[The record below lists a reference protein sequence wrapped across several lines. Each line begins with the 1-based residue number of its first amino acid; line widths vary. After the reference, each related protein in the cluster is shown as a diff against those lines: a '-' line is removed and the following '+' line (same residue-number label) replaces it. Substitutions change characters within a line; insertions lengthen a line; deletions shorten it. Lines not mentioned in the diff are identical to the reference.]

1 MIYLQQVKQKNMSE
15 ILERIWEYRQISR
28 VELVEL
34 TGLTSGTITNLTH
47 DLIQLG
53 ILRENEAISGN
64 VGRRR
69 VMLGFDPRFYR
80 IIGLDIGRTSFE
92 IIVMDLNG
100 TILQSI
106 EREMN
111 GVQGP
116 EAYFQVITPTLTTV
130 KQEIEAAG
138 EKILGLG
145 VGIPGPIYYES
156 GSLLAPPNFPG
167 WKGYPLKQM
176 LEQQFDLVTLIEDDA
191 RTSAMAER
199 WYGLGKSVQNLVS
212 ITMGTGIGGGVVTNG
227 KIVRGTN
234 GLCGQV
240 GHMTIVLDGK
250 MCDCGN
256 RGCWETVGSIPG
268 ILSRWSQGSTLMEL
282 QTAIRQGEPEAL
294 RCIDETLAY
303 LEAALVNVQNLY
315 DPELILLGGR
325 LFPLLAEHLDQLK
338 PRLQSRLYAFAKD
351 RLRIE
356 PATFGT
362 SQSAV
367 GAAALM
373 LGFLLSEP
381 VRLLSLQDS

>member
-1 MIYLQQVKQKNMSE
+1 MSE

-282 QTAIRQGEPEAL
+282 QTAIRQGS
-294 RCIDETLAY
+294 
-303 LEAALVNVQNLY
+303 
-315 DPELILLGGR
+315 
-325 LFPLLAEHLDQLK
+325 LK
-338 PRLQSRLYAFAKD
+338 P
-351 RLRIE
+351 
-356 PATFGT
+356 FGVST
-362 SQSAV
+362 R
-367 GAAALM
+367 
-373 LGFLLSEP
+373 
-381 VRLLSLQDS
+381 RLLIWRQPWSMFRICTILSSFYSEADCFRCWQSIWTN

>member
-1 MIYLQQVKQKNMSE
+1 MSE
-15 ILERIWEYRQISR
+15 ILERIWEYRQVSR

-100 TILQSI
+100 TIIESI
-106 EREMN
+106 EREMD

-116 EAYFQVITPTLTTV
+116 EAYFQVITPLLSAV

-138 EKILGLG
+138 GQILGLG
-145 VGIPGPIYYES
+145 AGIPGPIHYES
-156 GSLLAPPNFPG
+156 GTLLAPPNFPG
-167 WKGYPLKQM
+167 WSDYPLKQV
-176 LEQQFDLVTLIEDDA
+176 LEQKFGFVTLIEDDA

-199 WYGLGKSVQNLVS
+199 WYGLGKNVQNLVL
-212 ITMGTGIGGGVVTNG
+212 ITMGIGIGGGVVTNG

-268 ILSRWSQGSTLMEL
+268 ILNRWSQGSTLEEL
-282 QTAIRQGEPEAL
+282 QAAIRQGEPDAI
-294 RCIDETLAY
+294 RCIEETLAY

-325 LFPLLAEHLDQLK
+325 LFPLLTDHLDQLK

-367 GAAALM
+367 GAAAL
-373 LGFLLSEP
+373 LFGFLLSEP
-381 VRLLSLQDS
+381 VRLLSLHDS